1 MNSVAPNFNISS
13 HNAFLELFPIPF
25 FLMKWGV
32 DEMFSQDNLF
42 FNTVLKRDFSYL
54 EKHLFN
60 NNTLGNELKS
70 ALQEFYTTGAPEKL
84 EIVLYDDNLS
94 IKVLC
99 MALSKFMFEGAEMIF
114 VNVIDISAYEKFQV
128 HSSKL
133 ISEVK
138 DLEHE
143 LRSSKLLIDK
153 YIPISSTDLDG
164 TIVECNE
171 AFCNLTGYES
181 GELIGKKHSLLKDR
195 ATVPSVY
202 EDFWKVITNNQ
213 TYIGELKN
221 RKKDGTPFWIKT
233 RVHPKYA
240 KDGTKVGYIALRED
254 ITNRKNLEEEVFID
268 SLTKVFKRDKFND
281 FLAKEIAE
289 FHRYSKAS
297 SLILCDIDHFKNVND
312 KYGHLVGDEI
322 LIDVTNEI
330 KNSLRES
337 DVLARWGG
345 EEFIILLPNT
355 SEKNAL
361 NVANKIVKSI
371 AEKRFDTVENITL
384 SCGVSEVSPNDTLNI
399 WFKRVDDALYHAKDT
414 GRNRA
419 VYM

>member
-1 MNSVAPNFNISS
+1 MNSLLLNFNISS
-13 HNAFLELFPIPF
+13 HNTFLELFPMPF
-25 FLMKWGV
+25 FLMRWEA
-32 DEMFSQDNLF
+32 DEIITQDNLF
-42 FNTVLKRDFSYL
+42 LNNILKRDFPYF

-60 NNTLGNELKS
+60 NNLLRKELKIT
-70 ALQEFYTTGAPEKL
+70 LQEFYKTGSPEKL
-84 EIVLYDDNLS
+84 EIALYDDELN
-94 IKVLC
+94 IKILC
-99 MALSKFMFEGAEMIF
+99 MALSKFMIDGTDMI
-114 VNVIDISAYEKFQV
+114 VVSVIDISAYEKLQS

-133 ISEVK
+133 ISKVK
-138 DLEHE
+138 DLEYE
-143 LRSSKLLIDK
+143 LHSSKLLIDK
-153 YIPISSTDLDG
+153 YVPISSTDLEG

-171 AFCNLTGYES
+171 AFCSLTGYES
-181 GELIGKKHSLLKDR
+181 GELIGKKHNLLKDQET
-195 ATVPSVY
+195 APFVY
-202 EDFWKVITNNQ
+202 KDLWKVITSNQ

-240 KDGTKVGYIALRED
+240 KDGTKIGYVALRED
-254 ITNRKNLEEEVFID
+254 ITNRKSLEEEVSVD

-289 FHRYSKAS
+289 FHRYSKVS

-322 LIDVTNEI
+322 LIDVTNEL

-355 SEKNAL
+355 SKKNAL
-361 NVANKIVKSI
+361 NVANKIVTSI
-371 AEKRFDTVENITL
+371 SEKRFDTVGNITL
-384 SCGVSEVSPNDTLNI
+384 SCGVSEVSRNDTLNI
-399 WFKRVDDALYHAKDT
+399 WFKRVDDALYQAKDW

>member
-1 MNSVAPNFNISS
+1 MNSLVPDFNISS
-13 HNAFLELFPIPF
+13 HNIFLEMLPIPF
-25 FLMKWGV
+25 FLIKCGV
-32 DEMFSQDNLF
+32 NKIFSRENVFLS
-42 FNTVLKRDFSYL
+42 TVLKRDFLYL
-54 EKHLFN
+54 ERHLFCD
-60 NNTLGNELKS
+60 NTLGNELS
-70 ALQEFYTTGAPEKL
+70 NIFLECYTTEFPEKL
-84 EIVLYDDNLS
+84 EIVLYDDELNL
-94 IKVLC
+94 KTLC
-99 MALSKFMFEGAEMIF
+99 MTLSKFMFGDINMIF
-114 VNVIDISAYEKFQV
+114 VNVIDISAYEKLQS

-164 TIVECNE
+164 TIIECNE
-171 AFCNLTGYES
+171 AFCNLTGYDK
-181 GELIGKKHSLLKDR
+181 GELIGKKHNLLKDQE
-195 ATVPSVY
+195 TVPFVY

-221 RKKDGTPFWIKT
+221 RKKDGSTFWVKT

-240 KDGTKVGYIALRED
+240 KDGTKIGYIALRED
-254 ITNRKNLEEEVFID
+254 ITNRKNLEEEVFVD

-289 FHRYSKAS
+289 FHRYSKVS

-345 EEFIILLPNT
+345 EEFVILLPNT

-361 NVANKIVKSI
+361 NVANKIVKNI
-371 AEKRFDTVENITL
+371 AKKRFDTVGKITL
-384 SCGVSEVSPNDTLNI
+384 SCGVSEVSPKDTLNI
-399 WFKRVDDALYHAKDT
+399 WFKRVDDALYQAKDS

-419 VYM
+419 VYR